1 MTSDD
6 SGTDSSAATGN
17 GAGRPK
23 DAAAFATEHAPS
35 GAAKAGPQSTDAD
48 AGDEPSDAPQAF
60 VRNPPARSTRVF
72 AALAAIALAS
82 IAVVAVLAAALSM
95 RKAVHHDK
103 FPTGATTI
111 AIDGQAV
118 TQLGT
123 GPEAIIMLH
132 GASTHRD
139 AWYQF
144 MPRLAKAHFATYA
157 VDYPSA
163 SEPRAIVAA
172 VIAYARAHGS
182 TTFVLM
188 GSSRGAGYAL
198 GLADLEPRAV
208 VSISAVAATT
218 SSRRVLT
225 IASEQDTA
233 APPQLAKAI
242 AAGSGAGSVEVTVS
256 GQTHGADMVHPHPEI
271 VDTIIK
277 FLRA

>member
-1 MTSDD
+1 MTSDG
-6 SGTDSSAATGN
+6 SGSDSSAATGT
-17 GAGRPK
+17 GAAGPA
-23 DAAAFATEHAPS
+23 DPTT
-35 GAAKAGPQSTDAD
+35 GAAKAGPTGQTAGTPAIESTST
-48 AGDEPSDAPQAF
+48 SDALLNAPKPF
-60 VRNPPARSTRVF
+60 VRNPPAKSTRVF

-103 FPTGATTI
+103 FPAGATTI
-111 AIDGQAV
+111 AIGGQAV

-144 MPRLAKAHFATYA
+144 MPGLAKAHFATYA

-225 IASEQDTA
+225 IASEHDAA
-233 APPQLAKAI
+233 APPQLATAI